1 MVLGQQALIALQ
13 IQNFLYSISIY
24 PKINRNLFLIKNY
37 LCRNTKK
44 YKQDKKTVTNFG
56 LTTDF

>member
-1 MVLGQQALIALQ
+1 MVLGQQPLIALQ